1 MPHIRRSLNTQP
13 LGGKDN
19 MGGAVSVGADSESP
33 HSRVTIV
40 SVERIKH
47 PLIHV
52 SKIH

>member
-13 LGGKDN
+13 LGGKDK

-33 HSRVTIV
+33 HSHMA
-40 SVERIKH
+40 KH